1 MLQKFLI
8 KMLIGIVLVC
18 IVNIGVYN
26 YGPTIVCINATV
38 QKGRM
43 EKVYKDLQTHPSFK
57 MIQNVSTVDTINNNI
72 RLTFFVYNNTIWENC
87 EEVLYFMVQSKDYSS
102 IDYSIEH

>member
-8 KMLIGIVLVC
+8 KVLIGIVLVC

-26 YGPTIVCINATV
+26 YGPAIVCINATV
-38 QKGRM
+38 KKGRM
-43 EKVYKDLQTHPSFK
+43 EKVYKDLQAHPSFGK
-57 MIQNVSTVDTINNNI
+57 IQNVSAVDTIDNNI

-87 EEVLYFMVQSKDYSS
+87 EEVLYFMVQNSDYSS